1 MATAPGKNALLTLAE
16 IAEIIGVEP
25 ATTALYHHR
34 ANRNRREG
42 IPRAG
47 DFPEPDQ
54 MVGRIPTW
62 KRRTVE
68 TWQASRPSATW
79 KRESDAAATE

>member
-1 MATAPGKNALLTLAE
+1 MANAPGKNTLLTLAE
-16 IAEIIGVEP
+16 IAEIIGVNA

-42 IPRAG
+42 TSRAG
-47 DFPEPDQ
+47 DFPPPDQ

-62 KRRTVE
+62 KRRTIE
-68 TWQASRPSATW
+68 KWQDARPSAKW
-79 KRESDAAATE
+79 KRGSDANPTE

>member
-1 MATAPGKNALLTLAE
+1 MVTAPAKNDLLTLAE

-34 ANRNRREG
+34 ANRNRREENVK
-42 IPRAG
+42 PG

-68 TWQASRPSATW
+68 KWQAKRPSANW
-79 KRESDAAATE
+79 KREVDADSPE